1 MGQGQSIEG
10 KKSGCCPTSLSTR
23 GQNPSGP
30 GATKMDI
37 RNAYFFPCDGTRGGS
52 KAIGNVG
59 KVWGNIKSTFGTSFV
74 IEVWLKM
81 A

>member
-1 MGQGQSIEG
+1 MSQGQSIEG
-10 KKSGCCPTSLSTR
+10 KKSGRCQTSLSTR

-52 KAIGNVG
+52 KALGNVG

>member
-23 GQNPSGP
+23 GQSPSGP

-37 RNAYFFPCDGTRGGS
+37 RNAYFFPCDGTRS
-52 KAIGNVG
+52 KALENVG

-74 IEVWLKM
+74 IEVGLKM

>member
-52 KAIGNVG
+52 IGLKNVG
-59 KVWGNIKSTFGTSFV
+59 KVWGNMKSIFGTSFF